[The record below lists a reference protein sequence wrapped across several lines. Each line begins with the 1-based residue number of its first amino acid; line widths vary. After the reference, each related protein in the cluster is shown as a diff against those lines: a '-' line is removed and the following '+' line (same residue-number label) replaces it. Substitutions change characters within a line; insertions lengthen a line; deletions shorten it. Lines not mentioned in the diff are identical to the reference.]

1 MKDYENKITPE
12 EMSYELDLMMQGML
26 YFAGVK
32 KDRLLDACDIY
43 IENIDDVLENSKS
56 EGVDEVIEVVEFM
69 KKNYKEL
76 FK

>member
-1 MKDYENKITPE
+1 MKDYENEITPE

-26 YFAGVK
+26 HYAGVK
-32 KDRLLDACDIY
+32 KDRLLDACDLY

-56 EGVDEVIEVVEFM
+56 EGVDEVIEVVEYM

>member
-1 MKDYENKITPE
+1 MKDYENEITLE

-43 IENIDDVLENSKS
+43 IENIDNALENSKS
-56 EGVDEVIEVVEFM
+56 EGVDEIIEAVEFM
-69 KKNYKEL
+69 KKNFKEL

>member
-1 MKDYENKITPE
+1 MKDYENEITLE

-43 IENIDDVLENSKS
+43 IENIDNVLENSKS
-56 EGVDEVIEVVEFM
+56 EGVDEIIEAVEFM
-69 KKNYKEL
+69 KKNFKEL

>member
-1 MKDYENKITPE
+1 MKDYENEITPE

>member
-1 MKDYENKITPE
+1 MKDYENEITPE

-26 YFAGVK
+26 YFSGVK

>member
-1 MKDYENKITPE
+1 MKDYENEITPE

-43 IENIDDVLENSKS
+43 IENIDDILENSKS

>member
-1 MKDYENKITPE
+1 MKDYENEITPE

-56 EGVDEVIEVVEFM
+56 EGVDEVIEVVGFM

>member
-1 MKDYENKITPE
+1 MKDYENEITPE

-26 YFAGVK
+26 YYAGVK
-32 KDRLLDACDIY
+32 KDRLLDACDLY

-56 EGVDEVIEVVEFM
+56 EGVDEVIEVVEYM